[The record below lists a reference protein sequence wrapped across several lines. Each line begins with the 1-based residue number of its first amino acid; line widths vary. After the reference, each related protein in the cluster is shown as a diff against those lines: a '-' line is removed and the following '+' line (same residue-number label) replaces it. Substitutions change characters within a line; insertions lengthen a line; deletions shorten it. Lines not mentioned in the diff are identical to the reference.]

1 MKSLPPP
8 IVFVIALGLMSL
20 FPHLQ
25 SVAFFR
31 PLAAAL
37 GILATLIGSL
47 SLWAFYQAKTT
58 IDPRRLE
65 ATSALVQHGIFRF
78 SRNPMYLSEGIFGH
92 CRCCHRLLAI
102 FKFSRFCLKSECLLK
117 NLGGIIKIIVRVYVV
132 GFSYSLK

>member
-47 SLWAFYQAKTT
+47 SL
-58 IDPRRLE
+58 
-65 ATSALVQHGIFRF
+65 GI
-78 SRNPMYLSEGIFGH
+78 LS
-92 CRCCHRLLAI
+92 
-102 FKFSRFCLKSECLLK
+102 S
-117 NLGGIIKIIVRVYVV
+117 
-132 GFSYSLK
+132 